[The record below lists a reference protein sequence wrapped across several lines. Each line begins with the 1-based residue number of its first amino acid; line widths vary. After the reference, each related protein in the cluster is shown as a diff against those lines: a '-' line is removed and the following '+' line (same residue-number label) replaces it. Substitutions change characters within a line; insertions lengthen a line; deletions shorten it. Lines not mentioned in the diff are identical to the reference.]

1 MDASFLIQQDREL
14 ASFSE
19 KTEIGCQPLT
29 IRDVIAVARGRSEVA
44 IATSP
49 ALRERVAKCHQV
61 MMDNIQDGV
70 PVYGCNTAYGA
81 RASLAFT
88 EGSLSQRDWC
98 ARAISEAIAAIDVSV
113 GPAFEQDIVRAGMLI
128 RIQMLLGGFSGVK
141 LADLE
146 LFGQL
151 LNSSWTPLVNQY
163 GGVGASGDLAHNARV
178 LSVMRNL
185 PGAMVIDGSG
195 SQREASMVFPELG
208 IPALQLDPKA
218 GLAFCNGDNFSTG
231 IGILLAV
238 DTLRLLMLVF
248 ASSAMT
254 VEVLLGSDRSF
265 HPMLGR
271 VRPHPGQ
278 IEAAYLLREL
288 LAGSQLATQEMQG
301 FVPRPQGVS
310 VQDGYSLRAL
320 PQFLAVAIE
329 QLQRAFDVLS
339 RNANSVSD
347 NPLWVPPEFTV
358 EGETPWQWVSGA
370 NFLAMHVAEVIDG
383 LRKSMTQLVKLCDR
397 HLARIVNPDLNNGLP
412 ANLSGSLAVTTCSF
426 KGVQIQ
432 AGMFDVYSQ
441 ILSIP
446 VTTLFGVHEEGNQDI
461 TTHAITS
468 GILAAENL
476 RIARYSVA
484 QNFLSI
490 AQAVD
495 LRGGPEYLAPRTR
508 PIYEFIRSRCEHV
521 NYERPLHQDIEII
534 YRAIVS
540 DELGRTLREQT
551 FCGLENKA

>member
-1 MDASFLIQQDREL
+1 MEFSFLIRQDREL
-14 ASFSE
+14 ATHSE
-19 KTEIGCQPLT
+19 RTEVGSEPLT
-29 IRDVIAVARGRSEVA
+29 IRDVIAVARGRSKVTLA
-44 IATSP
+44 NNPI
-49 ALRERVAKCHQV
+49 LHERMAKCHQV
-61 MMDNIQDGV
+61 MMQNIQEGV

-81 RASLAFT
+81 RAVVSFT
-88 EGSLSQRDWC
+88 EGSLAQRDWC
-98 ARAISEAIAAIDVSV
+98 ARAISEAIAAIDVAV
-113 GPAFEQDIVRAGMLI
+113 GPTFEQDIVRAGMLI
-128 RIQMLLGGFSGVK
+128 RIQMLLGGISGVK

-146 LFGQL
+146 LFGEL
-151 LNSSWTPLVNQY
+151 LNTTWTPQVNQY

-185 PGAMVIDGSG
+185 PGAMVVSRDGEI
-195 SQREASMVFPELG
+195 REASHLFPELG
-208 IPALQLDPKA
+208 LRALELDPKA

-238 DTLRLLMLVF
+238 DTLRLLLLVV

-265 HPMLGR
+265 HPMLGA

-278 IEAAYLLREL
+278 IEVAFLMREL
-288 LAGSQLATQEMQG
+288 LAGSQLATQELLG
-301 FVPRPQGVS
+301 FIPRPQGIS

-320 PQFLAVAIE
+320 PQYLAVAVE
-329 QLQRAFDVLS
+329 QLKTAFEVLS

-347 NPLWVPPEFTV
+347 NPLWVPPQYAV

-383 LRKSMTQLVKLCDR
+383 LRKSMTQAVKLCDR
-397 HLARIVNPDLNNGLP
+397 HLARIINPNLNNGLP
-412 ANLSGSLAVTTCSF
+412 ANLSGDLAVTSCSF

-446 VTTLFGVHEEGNQDI
+446 VTTMFGVHEEGNQDI

-476 RIARYSVA
+476 KIARYSLA

-495 LRGGPEYLAPRTR
+495 LRGGPAYLSPRTR
-508 PIYEFIRSRCEHV
+508 PIHEFIRKRCDHV
-521 NYERPLHQDIEII
+521 THERPLYQDIESI
-534 YRAIVS
+534 YQAIVS
-540 DELGRTLREQT
+540 DELGQTLRETT
-551 FCGLENKA
+551 FHGLEMSK